1 MVTFKVALAEPPEF
15 AAPTVTLLVP
25 AVVGVPAMTPVLELM
40 ESPAGS
46 PNAVKDVGLFVA
58 VIW

>member
-25 AVVGVPAMTPVLELM
+25 AVVGVPEITPVVGLTLN
-40 ESPAGS
+40 PAGN
-46 PNAVKDVGLFVA
+46 PLALKEVGLFVA

>member
-1 MVTFKVALAEPPEF
+1 MAVAEPPAF

-25 AVVGVPAMTPVLELM
+25 AVVGVPEITPVAVFTLN
-40 ESPAGS
+40 PAGN
-46 PNAVKDVGLFVA
+46 PLALKEDGLFVA